1 MRTIDELI
9 GTPRVGW
16 TKEEKA
22 VVAKFPSL
30 QWMIQF
36 KSEWNKITCTLNKES
51 VNNEEINK

>member
-36 KSEWNKITCTLNKES
+36 KSEWNKITTTLNKES
-51 VNNEEINK
+51 INAKINE